1 MRSIIKLL
9 SFLNIT
15 QEIIT
20 KSGFTRRRLNPYNP
34 LSYIIYIIIVLLF
47 GLKLFIT
54 SIVSALSFNP
64 FKYYN

>member
-34 LSYIIYIIIVLLF
+34 LSYLTFVIFVFIVGINGFISNVKESLL
-47 GLKLFIT
+47 T
-54 SIVSALSFNP
+54 ENP
-64 FKYYN
+64 FKYS